1 MSVTKVAAGE
11 NGFCFED
18 EAAGGQE
25 AAHEF
30 SKLMVSAM
38 YASLKESGTS
48 QELEQSFLQK
58 TGGKLPGIDRP
69 YSQLELDLIH
79 DLSATAGSVADKPEM
94 QQLAALIDVV
104 SELLDN
110 GGMTENQR
118 QAAASILA
126 ALRNGT
132 SNPEAI
138 GNAIVALGK
147 LSQDGFTE
155 VDAQEVMRVLTGK
168 SDGSIPGTGTANADS
183 ETPGV
188 NPPNFASG
196 VDKRPESG
204 MDEEAAA
211 APAPPPA
218 PAPAPALVGQT
229 QSATV
234 SPPLPISQPGTLAD
248 NQQALRDALIRQGAT
263 PDEVRLAMGIQLV
276 ESNDGISH
284 DTGKDGNTDGSRNF
298 SPLNINEQALRINWT
313 GEDLVSLN
321 RPNTAAQW
329 DRVADAF
336 LSCVRAEGQ
345 PVFIHHLRDGYGEHR
360 PDTTADYMKGLNAQM
375 SIWEAQGAGA
385 RANVHVNHI

>member
-11 NGFCFED
+11 SGFCFED
-18 EAAGGQE
+18 DAAGGQE
-25 AAHEF
+25 AAYEF
-30 SKLMVSAM
+30 SKLMVTAM

-58 TGGKLPGIDRP
+58 TGGKLPGTDRP

-79 DLSATAGSVADKPEM
+79 DLSATAGCVADKPEM

-118 QAAASILA
+118 QAVASILA

-132 SNPEAI
+132 SSPEAI
-138 GNAIVALGK
+138 GNAIAALGE
-147 LSQDGFTE
+147 LSRDSFTE
-155 VDAQEVMRVLTGK
+155 VDAQEVMKVLAGK
-168 SDGSIPGTGTANADS
+168 SDGSTLDLDTGSADS
-183 ETPGV
+183 ETPAI
-188 NPPNFASG
+188 NPPDIAWEA
-196 VDKRPESG
+196 DKPGGG

-218 PAPAPALVGQT
+218 PALVAKE

-234 SPPLPISQPGTLAD
+234 FAPLPVSQPGTLAD

-284 DTGKDGNTDGSRNF
+284 DSGKDGNTDGSRNF
-298 SPLNINEQALRINWT
+298 SPLNINEQALRTHWA

-321 RPNTAAQW
+321 RPGTAAQW
-329 DRVADAF
+329 DRVANAF

-345 PVFIHHLRDGYGEHR
+345 PAFIHHLRDGYGENR
-360 PDTTADYMKGLNAQM
+360 PDTTSDYMRGLNAQM
-375 SIWEAQGAGA
+375 STWETQGAGA